1 MNNIS
6 IEIKMYILTQLTVRE
21 ILNISLINNE
31 YNNLC
36 NDECLW
42 YQLVKRDFGNDIYK
56 YHNWAETY

>member
-1 MNNIS
+1 
-6 IEIKMYILTQLTVRE
+6 MYILTQLTVRE